1 MGKKRKTKSLK
12 AKVTIP
18 GNLDNPPEQHEVDAA
33 WILAK
38 HYDCEVSF
46 LKAVDSY
53 MIKSPDI
60 SMDQVSWKIKSPQG
74 KSKYTVRRQLGR
86 ASKQSKYIVFDGRR
100 TSLSDDIL
108 INRLRDELKERH
120 SIKRIVFINKSA
132 EVLEILR

>member
-1 MGKKRKTKSLK
+1 MSKKRVTKSSK

-18 GNLDNPPEQHEVDAA
+18 GDLDNFPERHEVDAA
-33 WILAK
+33 WILAR

-46 LKAVDSY
+46 LKATDSY
-53 MIKSPDI
+53 KIKSPDI
-60 SMDQVSWKIKSPQG
+60 SINQIPWEIKSPQG

-100 TSLSDDIL
+100 TSLPDNVLVSRI
-108 INRLRDELKERH
+108 RDEWKERR
-120 SIKRIVFINKSA
+120 SIKRIIFINKSA